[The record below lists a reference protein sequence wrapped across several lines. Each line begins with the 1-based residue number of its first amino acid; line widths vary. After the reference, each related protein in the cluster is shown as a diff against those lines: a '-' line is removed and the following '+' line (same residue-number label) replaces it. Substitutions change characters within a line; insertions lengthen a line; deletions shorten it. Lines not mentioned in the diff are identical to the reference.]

1 MTALL
6 TALHLGSLMGLAI
19 YGLLGFLTL
28 ALYWRHRLDAVSYP
42 SLPDKLPI
50 VTVQLPVYNERE
62 VIGRLIDA
70 VAALDYPRD
79 RLEIQLL
86 DDSTDDT
93 TTAAAAL
100 VAAHQAQGI
109 RITHL
114 HRRQR
119 REFKAGALQ
128 DALPAATGEYVAIFD
143 ADFVPHP
150 DFLRRT
156 VPYLV
161 ADKGLGVVQAR
172 WGHLNRVDSALTQ
185 AQAIA
190 LDKHFAVEQLVRHRA
205 DFFPKF
211 NGAAGVWRRQ
221 CIEEVGGW
229 QGDTVCEDLC
239 LSTRAALAGWRFH
252 FAADVV
258 VPAELPGSILAYK
271 TQQAR
276 WAMGATQCL
285 TKYGRRI
292 VRAGGQTP
300 LARLYSLLS
309 LGAYAT
315 QGLFLLLLLV
325 QLPLVLT
332 GYRLPGWVLLFGP
345 LGMGQPLLFILA
357 QQALHRDWPA
367 RLRHLPAL
375 LLIAIGTAP
384 SNSQAVLHALL
395 GRRFTFARTPKG
407 GGGSYRSSAGRM
419 LWLELAL
426 MAYSAS
432 TLAVAIR
439 AGVTGP
445 ILLLTTALL
454 GLGYVAWLGFRE
466 TLQTPAPVAG

>member
-6 TALHLGSLMGLAI
+6 TALHLVSLIGLAI

-28 ALYWRHRLDAVSYP
+28 ALYLRHRHDASP
-42 SLPDKLPI
+42 SPPLPDDLPY

-70 VAALDYPRD
+70 VAALDYPRE
-79 RLEIQLL
+79 RLEIQVL

-93 TTAAAAL
+93 SAIAAAC
-100 VAAHQAQGI
+100 VADYQVQGVDMI
-109 RITHL
+109 
-114 HRRQR
+114 HRHRHNR
-119 REFKAGALQ
+119 ADFKAGALQ
-128 DALPAATGEYVAIFD
+128 DALPAAKGKFIAIFD
-143 ADFVPHP
+143 ADFVPYP

-156 VPYLV
+156 MPYLI
-161 ADKGLGVVQAR
+161 ADERLGVVQTR
-172 WGHLNRVDSALTQ
+172 WGHLNCDDSSLTH

-190 LDKHFAVEQLVRHRA
+190 LDKHFAVEQCVRHKA

-211 NGAAGVWRRQ
+211 NGSAGVWRRQ

-229 QGDTVCEDLC
+229 QGDTACEDLC
-239 LSTRAALAGWRFH
+239 LSTRAVLAGWRFH

-258 VPAELPGSILAYK
+258 APAELPGSILAYK

-285 TKYGRRI
+285 TKYGRQI
-292 VRAGGQTP
+292 ARASEQSP
-300 LARLYSLLS
+300 LARIYALLS

-315 QGLFLLLLLV
+315 QALLLLLLLV

-345 LGMGQPLLFILA
+345 LGLGQPLLFILA

-375 LLIAIGTAP
+375 LLIAVGTAP
-384 SNSQAVLHALL
+384 GNTRAVLLALV
-395 GRRFTFARTPKG
+395 GRRFTFDRTPKG
-407 GGGSYRSSAGRM
+407 AGGSYRSSTGSL
-419 LWLELAL
+419 LWVELAL
-426 MAYSAS
+426 MVYSGL
-432 TLAVAIR
+432 TLAVAIL
-439 AGVTGP
+439 AGITGP
-445 ILLLTTALL
+445 ILLLTTTLL
-454 GLGYVAWLGFRE
+454 GFGYVSWLGIQE
-466 TLQTPAPVAG
+466 TLHSSPQITE

>member
-1 MTALL
+1 MTTVLV
-6 TALHLGSLMGLAI
+6 ALHLASLIGLAI

-28 ALYWRHRLDAVSYP
+28 ALYWRHRREADP
-42 SLPDKLPI
+42 CPPFPDDWPI

-70 VAALDYPRD
+70 AAALDYPRE
-79 RLEIQLL
+79 RLEIQIL

-93 TTAAAAL
+93 TAAAAAR
-100 VAAHQAQGI
+100 VALLQARGV

-114 HRRQR
+114 QRCNR

-128 DALPAATGEYVAIFD
+128 DALPAARGEFIAIFD
-143 ADFVPHP
+143 ADFVPPP

-156 VPYLV
+156 VTYLV
-161 ADKGLGVVQAR
+161 ADDGLGVVQAR
-172 WGHLNRVDSALTQ
+172 WGHLNDNASRLTQ
-185 AQAIA
+185 AQAMA
-190 LDKHFAVEQLVRHRA
+190 LDKHFAVEQLVRQRA
-205 DFFPKF
+205 YLFPKF
-211 NGAAGVWRRQ
+211 NGAAGVWRRR
-221 CIEEVGGW
+221 CIEAVGGW

-239 LSTRAALAGWRFH
+239 LSTRAVLAGWRFH
-252 FAADVV
+252 FAVEVV
-258 VPAELPGSILAYK
+258 APAELPESILAYK

-292 VRAGGQTP
+292 ALAAEQTL
-300 LARLYSLLS
+300 LARVYALLS

-315 QGLFLLLLLV
+315 QGLLLLLLLV

-345 LGMGQPLLFILA
+345 IGLGQPLLFILA
-357 QQALHRDWPA
+357 QRALHRDWA
-367 RLRHLPAL
+367 SRLRYLPAL

-384 SNSQAVLHALL
+384 SNTRAVLHALF

-407 GGGSYRSSAGRM
+407 ASGSYRSAAGRM
-419 LWLELAL
+419 LWVEVAL
-426 MAYSAS
+426 MVYSAV

-439 AGVTGP
+439 AGITGP
-445 ILLLTTALL
+445 ILLLTTTLI
-454 GLGYVAWLGFRE
+454 GFGYVAWLGIQESRRSS
-466 TLQTPAPVAG
+466 QPVE